1 LSEVKRFPFL
11 DWMRGLAVVLMIQ
24 CHVFNSYALPDAR
37 QSGTYVLSQFVGGM
51 AAPLFLFM
59 AGMTLAFQMESV
71 AKRETRRLARW
82 LGALRRGAYVLG
94 IAYLVRF
101 TNCVAMLPTPDWNE
115 LTKVDILNCMG
126 LSMLCCSAVGVFELK
141 DRVRAALVLAA
152 VVAAVSPIV
161 ANLAWGDTPTI
172 VQEYLAPGESQGRG
186 RFPLFPNAAY
196 VAFGIGAGSLARAI
210 SAERFERVMQWAV
223 LVGLALVFTGQYFSN
238 IPYSMYAKSSF
249 WMDSP
254 TLVAMRCG
262 IALLLTAGSY
272 LWTEYGARA
281 GWSWMQTLGK
291 NSLMVYWVHVM
302 LVYGDVIPGMKG
314 VMSIPVTAFAT
325 AVVMALMVAM
335 SAAWLW
341 WKGRRA
347 ERWRLATSPAGKGAE
362 AAGV

>member
-1 LSEVKRFPFL
+1 VKRFPFL

-24 CHVFNSYALPDAR
+24 CHVFNSYALPEVR
-37 QSGTYVLSQFVGGM
+37 NSGTYVLSQFVGGM

-71 AKRETRRLARW
+71 ARRETGRPARW

-94 IAYLVRF
+94 IAYLFRF
-101 TNCVAMLPTPDWNE
+101 SNCVAMLPKPDWNE

-126 LSMLCCSAVGVFELK
+126 LAMLCCSLVGVFDLK
-141 DRVRAALVLAA
+141 GRVRAALVFAA
-152 VVAAVSPIV
+152 VIAAASPLV
-161 ANLAWGDTPTI
+161 ANVAWGGTPLI
-172 VQEYLAPGESQGRG
+172 VQEYLAPGDSQGRG

-196 VAFGIGAGSLARAI
+196 VAFGIAAGSIVRGIAADRL
-210 SAERFERVMQWAV
+210 ERLMQWAV
-223 LVGLALVFTGQYFSN
+223 LVGFALVFTGQYFSN
-238 IPYSMYAKSSF
+238 IPYSMYTKSSF
-249 WMDSP
+249 WSDSP

-302 LVYGDVIPGMKG
+302 LVYGDSIKG
-314 VMSIPVTAFAT
+314 LKSALSIPVTGFAAT
-325 AVVMALMVAM
+325 VVTALMVGL

-341 WKGRRA
+341 WKKLRA
-347 ERWRLATSPAGKGAE
+347 DRWRMETSPAGQ
-362 AAGV
+362 AASAS